1 MTITPAK
8 LADARARLKRGA
20 SMDAAADAIGV
31 TADVLRA
38 ALAPK
43 LLPVRV
49 VSPPTVAAAVVVAGP
64 LRIEGL
70 TVEEIARLVV
80 LCSG

>member
-1 MTITPAK
+1 MTIPATK
-8 LADARARLKRGA
+8 LAAARARLERGA
-20 SMDAAADAIGV
+20 SFDAAADAAGV
-31 TADVLRA
+31 SVAALKA

-43 LLPVRV
+43 LLPVHIIDAPTRTTV
-49 VSPPTVAAAVVVAGP
+49 VTAGP

-70 TVEEIARLVV
+70 SVDDIARLVA

>member
-8 LADARARLKRGA
+8 LADARARLKRGT

-31 TADVLRA
+31 SPDDLRA

-49 VSPPTVAAAVVVAGP
+49 ASPPTVAAVVVAGP

-70 TVEEIARLVV
+70 TIEEIARLVA